1 MDDGF
6 RIALAGLIGYLVGT
20 FPSADLA
27 ARLATRGRVDLRTT
41 GSGNPGG
48 LNAMKEI
55 GTAWGVAVILADI
68 AKGAVAGGLGAL
80 VGGGAGA
87 YAGATASIA
96 GHIFP
101 VWTGFRGG
109 KGVATSAGACLAV
122 FPAFFPID
130 AAVAA
135 AGALR
140 TRNPER
146 VIWVNGVAWMTSA
159 VVWTVADLSNAW
171 GPEPGAGLLAFS
183 AISCA
188 RIVYKFRGTTLRA
201 GASAE
206 SGG

>member
-1 MDDGF
+1 MDEGL
-6 RIALAGLIGYLVGT
+6 RIALAALIGYLVGT
-20 FPSADLA
+20 FPSADVA
-27 ARLATRGRVDLRTT
+27 ARLATRGRVDLRSV

-48 LNAMKEI
+48 LNAMNELGK
-55 GTAWGVAVILADI
+55 GWGVAVIVADLI
-68 AKGAVAGGLGAL
+68 KGVVAGGLGAL
-80 VGGGAGA
+80 VGSGAGA
-87 YAGATASIA
+87 YAAATASIA

-101 VWTGFRGG
+101 VWTRFRGG

-135 AGALR
+135 AGTLS

-146 VIWVNGVAWMTSA
+146 VIWCNGVAWMTSA
-159 VVWTVADLSNAW
+159 VVWTVADLPNAW

-188 RIVYKFRGTTLRA
+188 MIVYKFRVTALGADATATT
-201 GASAE
+201 
-206 SGG
+206 GG